1 MSDTSETIQGWS
13 SDIEELCG
21 NIQHNATV
29 MSGLHKQRYLDLSHK
44 QVYFKLPIIILSSI
58 NSIFSV
64 GLGVYM
70 AQEAV
75 STTNCLIS
83 LLCGIISSIELYFQ
97 IQKGIE
103 SELTSYRAYYL
114 LSVKINN
121 VLKLKPEHR
130 KETSGSDFLTE
141 VENSYCAL
149 FENSNVNRWD
159 MNDKLLSRLPN
170 RIEVSLANP
179 VRLP

>member
-1 MSDTSETIQGWS
+1 MSDTDTIQGWS
-13 SDIEELCG
+13 QDIEELCA
-21 NIQHNATV
+21 NIQYNAAV
-29 MSGLHKQRYLDLSHK
+29 MSETHKKRYLDLSHR
-44 QVYFKLPIIILSSI
+44 QIYFKLPIIILSSI

-64 GLGVYM
+64 GLGIYM
-70 AQEAV
+70 AQEVV

-83 LLCGIISSIELYFQ
+83 LMCGIISSIELYFQ

-103 SELTSYRAYYL
+103 TELTSYRAFYL

-121 VLKLKPEHR
+121 TLKLKPEHR

-141 VENSYCAL
+141 VENTYTAL
-149 FENSNVNRWD
+149 FENSNVTRVEV
-159 MNDKLLSRLPN
+159 NDKLLTRLPS

-179 VRLP
+179 IRLP